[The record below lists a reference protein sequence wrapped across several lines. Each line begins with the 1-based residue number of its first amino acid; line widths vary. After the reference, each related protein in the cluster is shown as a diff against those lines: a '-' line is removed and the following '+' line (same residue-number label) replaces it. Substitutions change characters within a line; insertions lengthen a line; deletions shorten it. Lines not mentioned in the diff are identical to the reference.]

1 MRPLTLITR
10 FLISILGST
19 MLVGLM
25 GMSSWTSQAVAQS
38 GFDDSMVSSAPV
50 DAKPPVSVRVESS
63 QIQAQTGSLFV
74 LAVVLEHEEHY
85 HTNLNKPIV
94 PEEMGD
100 FYPVA
105 TTIALPDVEGLVFGA
120 VQWPSPVAVDV
131 DFFMTGSPI
140 KYQVYTGQAVMYIP
154 VQITDG
160 AKLGDRSFEIK
171 VGYQACDDTVC
182 FPPTTVRV
190 STTIELVESAPDA
203 DELSVIFSG
212 YNANAIVSAPTQTS
226 TKPDETSIK
235 QGFVGQIKSLII
247 LALSAALGGFI
258 LNLTPCVLPVIPIK
272 IMTLSQHAGENRMR
286 AAMLGIWMAI
296 GVVAFWA
303 MLAVPVLAFQGF
315 TDPSRIFGIWWLT
328 TTIGVLIAVMS
339 AGLLGLFQ
347 ITLPQN
353 VYMINPKADS
363 AWGSF
368 LFGMMTAVLGL
379 PCFGFVA
386 GALVPAAITQ
396 GTAFVIVLFTSM
408 GVGMALPY
416 LILSIFPQLVSKL
429 PRTGPASEL
438 VKQIMGLLLLAAAA
452 YFVGSGLIA
461 LVASKPYLA
470 KLLHIWLA
478 AIFGLLAAGWLT
490 YKTFQISKKPAN
502 RLIFTVIA
510 IGIASVG
517 LFVANRFTS
526 DAHEEHEL
534 RMAAMQEAAGE
545 GLLLTTVWNDFNP
558 ALMQRAIDEGF
569 VVIQDFT
576 AEWCINCKVLE
587 KSVLGVDPVKSLLRE
602 EDTIMI
608 KVDLTGKNPDGEKAL
623 ADLGRTGIPT
633 LAIYGPGLSEP
644 WVANAYTSSQVVD
657 AINRARGESQAVGM
671 TD

>member
-1 MRPLTLITR
+1 MTSTASTLR
-10 FLISILGST
+10 YFVRSLIASSALILGMWSAPAIAQP
-19 MLVGLM
+19 GL
-25 GMSSWTSQAVAQS
+25 GQSQVSPAP
-38 GFDDSMVSSAPV
+38 DDS
-50 DAKPPVSVRVESS
+50 KPPVSVSIESS
-63 QIQAQTGSLFV
+63 QSEIQPGTEFI
-74 LAVVLEHEEHY
+74 LAVILEHAVHF
-85 HTNLNKPIV
+85 HTNLNKPVV

-100 FYPVA
+100 FYPVP
-105 TTIALPDVEGLVFGA
+105 TTIRLPEIDRLVFGSI
-120 VQWPSPVAVDV
+120 QWPSPIEVDV
-131 DFFMTGSPI
+131 DFFFTGTPI
-140 KYQVYTGQAVMYIP
+140 KYQVYSGRSIIYIP
-154 VQITDG
+154 VTVNED
-160 AKLGDRSFEIK
+160 AALGELAIEIG
-171 VGYQACDDTVC
+171 VGYQACDETTC
-182 FPPTTVRV
+182 LPPTTVRA
-190 STTIELVESAPDA
+190 STTISVVESAS
-203 DELSVIFSG
+203 DEVGLPEVFSG
-212 YNANAIVSAPTQTS
+212 YDANAIQTVIDQSSASS
-226 TKPDETSIK
+226 TDGPEIK

-328 TTIGVLIAVMS
+328 TTIGLLIAVMS

-363 AWGSF
+363 PSGSF
-368 LFGMMTAVLGL
+368 MFGMMTAVLGL

-396 GTAFVIVLFTSM
+396 GSAFVIVLFTSM

-478 AIFGLLAAGWLT
+478 AIFGLLAAVWLV
-490 YKTFQISKKPAN
+490 YKTFQISNKPAN

-510 IGIASVG
+510 IGIASIG
-517 LFVANRFTS
+517 IFVANRFTS

-534 RMAAMQEAAGE
+534 RMAAIQEAAGE
-545 GLLLTTVWNDFNP
+545 GLLLTTVWNDYNP

-587 KSVLGVDPVKSLLRE
+587 KSVLGVDPVKSLLRSQ
-602 EDTIMI
+602 DTVMI

-633 LAIYGPGLSEP
+633 LAVYGPGLSEP
-644 WVANAYTSSQVVD
+644 WIANAYTSSQVVD
-657 AINRARGESQAVGM
+657 AINRARGQGEVLGLS
-671 TD
+671 D